1 MQQDKFAKIILIS
14 DLIKD
19 KEAKEEE
26 LAYYEKVMQELLVKM
41 HMVKNEINLTNT
53 IIDVIKN
60 EKADILQQF
69 IESKDNTLARYT
81 RLYTALRLLAIV
93 VYYE

>member
-1 MQQDKFAKIILIS
+1 MGFLVGISKCMQQDNFAKIILIS

-26 LAYYEKVMQELLVKM
+26 LLYYERVMQELFVKM
-41 HMVKNEINLTNT
+41 HMVKKEINVTNT

-69 IESKDNTLARYT
+69 IESKDDT
-81 RLYTALRLLAIV
+81 RIL
-93 VYYE
+93 

>member
-1 MQQDKFAKIILIS
+1 MGLSSGISNCMQQDKFAKIILIS

-60 EKADILQQF
+60 EKAAILQQF
-69 IESKDNTLARYT
+69 IESKDNTRV
-81 RLYTALRLLAIV
+81 I
-93 VYYE
+93 

>member
-1 MQQDKFAKIILIS
+1 MQQDNLGKIILIS

-26 LAYYEKVMQELLVKM
+26 LLYYEKVMQELFVKM
-41 HMVKNEINLTNT
+41 HMVKKEINLTNT

-69 IESKDNTLARYT
+69 IESKDNTKVL
-81 RLYTALRLLAIV
+81 
-93 VYYE
+93 

>member
-1 MQQDKFAKIILIS
+1 MGFLVGISKCMQQDNFAKIILIS

-26 LAYYEKVMQELLVKM
+26 LLYYERVMQELFVKM
-41 HMVKNEINLTNT
+41 HMVKKEINLTNT

-69 IESKDNTLARYT
+69 IESKDDT
-81 RLYTALRLLAIV
+81 RIL
-93 VYYE
+93 

>member
-1 MQQDKFAKIILIS
+1 MLGISNCMQQDKFAKIILIS
-14 DLIKD
+14 DLLKD

-60 EKADILQQF
+60 EKADILQKF
-69 IESKDNTLARYT
+69 IESKDNTRIL
-81 RLYTALRLLAIV
+81 
-93 VYYE
+93 

>member
-1 MQQDKFAKIILIS
+1 MGLSSGISNCMQQDQFAKIILIS

-69 IESKDNTLARYT
+69 IESKDNTRV
-81 RLYTALRLLAIV
+81 I
-93 VYYE
+93 

>member
-1 MQQDKFAKIILIS
+1 MGFLVGISNCMQQDKFAKIILIS

-26 LAYYEKVMQELLVKM
+26 LLYYEKVMQDLMFKM
-41 HMVKNEINLTNT
+41 HMVRKEINLTNT

-69 IESKDNTLARYT
+69 IESKDNTKVL
-81 RLYTALRLLAIV
+81 
-93 VYYE
+93 

>member
-26 LAYYEKVMQELLVKM
+26 RAYYEKVMQELLVKM

-69 IESKDNTLARYT
+69 IESKDNTRV
-81 RLYTALRLLAIV
+81 I
-93 VYYE
+93 

>member
-1 MQQDKFAKIILIS
+1 
-14 DLIKD
+14 
-19 KEAKEEE
+19 
-26 LAYYEKVMQELLVKM
+26 MQELLVKM

-69 IESKDNTLARYT
+69 IESKDNTRV
-81 RLYTALRLLAIV
+81 I
-93 VYYE
+93 

>member
-14 DLIKD
+14 DLLKD

-69 IESKDNTLARYT
+69 IESKDNTRV
-81 RLYTALRLLAIV
+81 I
-93 VYYE
+93 

>member
-1 MQQDKFAKIILIS
+1 MGLSSGISNCMQQDKFAKIILIS

-69 IESKDNTLARYT
+69 IESKDNTRV
-81 RLYTALRLLAIV
+81 I
-93 VYYE
+93 

>member
-1 MQQDKFAKIILIS
+1 MQQDNFAKIILIS

-26 LAYYEKVMQELLVKM
+26 LLYYERVMQELFVKM
-41 HMVKNEINLTNT
+41 HMVKKEINLTNT

-69 IESKDNTLARYT
+69 IESKDDT
-81 RLYTALRLLAIV
+81 RIL
-93 VYYE
+93 

>member
-1 MQQDKFAKIILIS
+1 MGFLVGISNCMQQDNFAKIILIS

-26 LAYYEKVMQELLVKM
+26 LLYYEKVMQELMFKM
-41 HMVKNEINLTNT
+41 HMVRKEINLTNT

-69 IESKDNTLARYT
+69 IESKDNTRV
-81 RLYTALRLLAIV
+81 I
-93 VYYE
+93 

>member
-1 MQQDKFAKIILIS
+1 MPGISICMQQDKFAKIILIS

-69 IESKDNTLARYT
+69 IESKDNTRV
-81 RLYTALRLLAIV
+81 I
-93 VYYE
+93 